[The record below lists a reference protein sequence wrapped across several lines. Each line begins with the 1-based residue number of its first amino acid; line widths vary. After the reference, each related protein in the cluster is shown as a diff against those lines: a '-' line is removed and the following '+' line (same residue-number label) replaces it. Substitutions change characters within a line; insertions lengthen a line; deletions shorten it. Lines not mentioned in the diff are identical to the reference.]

1 MGALLLGRGAHV
13 GSAGCGKKSS
23 AAAVMRSGLGFVG
36 AGKSSLVLVKRGSRG
51 TSWSHV
57 PRRGC
62 AWWAEGSRRPGWSQP
77 GWSRWEVGRGGAA
90 WRFRHCLGEMGQ
102 VQHRCWQVFWLLAGE
117 ERVGAGL
124 EDSEDT
130 ETSEALP
137 VRHLPG
143 DGVT

>member
-1 MGALLLGRGAHV
+1 M
-13 GSAGCGKKSS
+13 
-23 AAAVMRSGLGFVG
+23 
-36 AGKSSLVLVKRGSRG
+36 
-51 TSWSHV
+51 
-57 PRRGC
+57 
-62 AWWAEGSRRPGWSQP
+62 
-77 GWSRWEVGRGGAA
+77 GRGGAA